1 MEDSK
6 KVDPKKSIKKPKAP
20 KQDLLAK
27 AFHWTN
33 IISLLIMTSSGLRIY
48 NANPVFG
55 GRGGMHFPENF
66 LLGDGLADGRVWHF
80 AAMWVYSINLLIYG
94 LYIFITKR
102 WKNRFAA
109 TNDLKALKASANVKR
124 KIFAGHKIVYTVI
137 IPVLLLAIVS
147 GLTMYKPAQLH
158 WLASL
163 FGSWQVLRIVHF
175 FTIPIVLGFTF
186 VYSFMALKFGGLRLV
201 KSMFA

>member
-1 MEDSK
+1 MEAAQ
-6 KVDPKKSIKKPKAP
+6 PKKTKSNPKAP

-33 IISLLIMTSSGLRIY
+33 IISLLIMASSGLRIY

-55 GRGGMHFPENF
+55 GREGMHFPGNF

-80 AAMWVYSINLLIYG
+80 AAMWVYSINLLVYG

-124 KIFAGHKIVYTVI
+124 KIFAGHKVVYTVI
-137 IPVLLLAIVS
+137 IPILLLAIVS
-147 GLTMYKPAQLH
+147 GVVMYKPAQLH

-163 FGSWQVLRIVHF
+163 FGSWQILRTTHF

-186 VYSFMALKFGGLRLV
+186 VHSFLALKFGGVRLV
-201 KSMFA
+201 KSMFV

>member
-1 MEDSK
+1 MEEA
-6 KVDPKKSIKKPKAP
+6 KKSTKTPKAP
-20 KQDLLAK
+20 KQDLLVK
-27 AFHWTN
+27 GFHWIN
-33 IISLLIMTSSGLRIY
+33 IVSLLIMASSGLRIY

-55 GRGGMHFPENF
+55 GREGIDFPGTF

-109 TNDLKALKASANVKR
+109 SNDLKALQVSANVKR

-137 IPVLLLAIVS
+137 IPILLLAIVS
-147 GLTMYKPAQLH
+147 GVVMYKPAQLA

-163 FGSWQVLRIVHF
+163 FGSWQILRTVHF
-175 FTIPIVLGFTF
+175 LTIPIVLGFTF
-186 VYSFMALKFGGLRLV
+186 VHSFLALKFGGIRLV
-201 KSMFA
+201 KSMFV

>member
-1 MEDSK
+1 MEEA
-6 KVDPKKSIKKPKAP
+6 KKSTKKAKAP

-27 AFHWTN
+27 AFHWIN
-33 IISLLIMTSSGLRIY
+33 IVSLLIMTSSGLRIY

-55 GRGGMHFPENF
+55 GREGMHFPGTF

-80 AAMWVYSINLLIYG
+80 AAMWVYAINLLIYG

-109 TNDLKALKASANVKR
+109 SNDLKALQASANAKR

-137 IPVLLLAIVS
+137 IPILLLAIVS
-147 GLTMYKPAQLH
+147 GVVMYKPAQLH

-163 FGSWQVLRIVHF
+163 FGSWQVLRTVHF
-175 FTIPIVLGFTF
+175 LTIPIVLGFTF
-186 VYSFMALKFGGLRLV
+186 VHSFLALKFGGIRLV
-201 KSMFA
+201 KSMFV

>member
-1 MEDSK
+1 MEAAQ
-6 KVDPKKSIKKPKAP
+6 PKKAKSKPKAP

-55 GRGGMHFPENF
+55 GREGMHFPENF

-80 AAMWVYSINLLIYG
+80 AAMWVYSINMLIYG

-137 IPVLLLAIVS
+137 IPILLLAIVS
-147 GLTMYKPAQLH
+147 GVVMYKPAQLH
-158 WLASL
+158 WLASI

-175 FTIPIVLGFTF
+175 ATIPIVLGFTF
-186 VYSFMALKFGGLRLV
+186 VHSFMALKFGGIRLV
-201 KSMFA
+201 KPMFV